1 MRLCDIFTDSEIQ
14 RAIDLYSSTPRDKF
28 AAACSEQIIQP
39 VIERINSK
47 TGQENDP
54 RYLAYVILHACMQ
67 NKSLLSKTRL

>member
-1 MRLCDIFTDSEIQ
+1 MRLIDILTEAEIQ
-14 RAIDLYSSTPRDKF
+14 RAIDLYSSAPREAF
-28 AAACSEQIIQP
+28 AAQCAETIIAP

-54 RYLAYVILHACMQ
+54 RYLAYVILNACMQ